1 MSVQSF
7 AEASDRSLHPT
18 DAKSDKNYFAEI
30 PHEAPLDIKSKA
42 PQEQDDENEHEIEY
56 AVHNGTQIHKS
67 ETVSNAPDDKSQAR
81 ATGSSRSKAPKLKT
95 KASHEKAD
103 DRTTKSGN
111 EKTKVTVEL
120 SGLKQKALDLVHKGS
135 DEIAHR
141 YSHVYDDMKDVSKK
155 VSDRM
160 KGKPYQIAMGAAG
173 VVGLGV
179 VLAKKYSQ
187 NRSVKSPGSP
197 ASDSLHS

>member
-18 DAKSDKNYFAEI
+18 DAKSDKNYFAGI
-30 PHEAPLDIKSKA
+30 PQEAPLDIKSRA
-42 PQEQDDENEHEIEY
+42 HEEQDDENENEIEY
-56 AVHNGTQIHKS
+56 AAPEEPQIHES
-67 ETVSNAPDDKSQAR
+67 ETVSHAPHGKSQAR
-81 ATGSSRSKAPKLKT
+81 AAGSSRSKAPKLKT
-95 KASHEKAD
+95 KASHEKAH
-103 DRTTKSGN
+103 DRTAKSGN
-111 EKTKVTVEL
+111 EKTKAPVEL
-120 SGLKQKALDLVHKGS
+120 SSLKQKALDLVHKGS

-179 VLAKKYSQ
+179 VLAKKYNQ
-187 NRSVKSPGSP
+187 NRRVKSPGSP